1 MSTST
6 FATSAR
12 ALQHIISTAGAS
24 RRAATSPRRPSS
36 LRFAGR
42 GGAPLQVP
50 SLLIRSSRC
59 KPDVSAAVVYRVK
72 LVTPGGREYELE
84 APDDAYILDTAES
97 AGMEL
102 PCACRAGACYKC
114 AGKVEAGTVH
124 RADGS
129 LLHGRL
135 QEEGYVLICVSCPRS
150 DCVIHTHKEDDLW

>member
-12 ALQHIISTAGAS
+12 ALQHIISTA
-24 RRAATSPRRPSS
+24 AATSPRRPSS
-36 LRFAGR
+36 LGFAGR
-42 GGAPLQVP
+42 VP
-50 SLLIRSSRC
+50 SVLIRSSRC
-59 KPDVSAAVVYRVK
+59 KLDVSAAAVYMLK

-97 AGMEL
+97 AGVEL